1 MARARKASDDAYNT
15 RRRAKRLIAR
25 MNRQGNLTKSDQAYM
40 ARLQELVNNSYA
52 RGRSGETA
60 AEAASRA
67 ESAIRTLGG
76 GLPRGRQS
84 TRAAREQARRDAVLR
99 REINMGS
106 ANLPTTR
113 FGRAGRTMAS
123 IFFRATQRMWENDSG
138 DRYEAVLS
146 WFRQYGDTVGYTG
159 DVNLEGVFDFVIS
172 NNSEALVQ
180 FWNDLSNRGGEEGG
194 PVRSTQ
200 DPSFFDEP
208 EELVPYD
215 VNAIAMVEVMR

>member
-1 MARARKASDDAYNT
+1 MPRARKASDDAYNT

-67 ESAIRTLGG
+67 ESAISTLGG
-76 GLPRGRQS
+76 VLPRGRQS
-84 TRAAREQARRDAVLR
+84 TRASREQARRDAVLR

-123 IFFRATQRMWENDSG
+123 IFFRATQRMWENAPG
-138 DRYEAVLS
+138 DRYEAILS
-146 WFRQYGDTVGYTG
+146 WFRQYGETVGYTG

-180 FWNDLSNRGGEEGG
+180 FWDDLRNRGGEEGG

-200 DPSFFDEP
+200 DPSFFNEP

>member
-40 ARLQELVNNSYA
+40 ARLQELVNSSYT
-52 RGRSGETA
+52 RSRRGETA
-60 AEAASRA
+60 EEAASRA
-67 ESAIRTLGG
+67 QTAIRTLGG
-76 GLPRGRQS
+76 VLPRGRQS
-84 TRAAREQARRDAVLR
+84 TRASREQARRDAVLR

-146 WFRQYGDTVGYTG
+146 WFRQYGETVGYSG

-180 FWNDLSNRGGEEGG
+180 FWNDLRNRGGEDGG
-194 PVRSTQ
+194 PVGSTQ

>member
-40 ARLQELVNNSYA
+40 ARLQELVNSSYM
-52 RGRSGETA
+52 RSRRGETA
-60 AEAASRA
+60 EEAASRA
-67 ESAIRTLGG
+67 QTAIRTLGG
-76 GLPRGRQS
+76 VLPRGRQS
-84 TRAAREQARRDAVLR
+84 TRASREQARRDAVLR

-146 WFRQYGDTVGYTG
+146 WFRQYGDTVGYSG

-180 FWNDLSNRGGEEGG
+180 FWNDLRNRGGEEGG
-194 PVRSTQ
+194 PVSSTQ
-200 DPSFFDEP
+200 DPSFFNEP
-208 EELVPYD
+208 EEHVPYD

>member
-25 MNRQGNLTKSDQAYM
+25 MNRQGSLTKSDQAYM

-76 GLPRGRQS
+76 VLPRGRQS
-84 TRAAREQARRDAVLR
+84 TRASREQARRDAILR

-123 IFFRATQRMWENDSG
+123 IFFRATQRMWENDPG

-146 WFRQYGDTVGYTG
+146 WFRQYGETVGYTG

-180 FWNDLSNRGGEEGG
+180 FWNDLRNRGGEEGG
-194 PVRSTQ
+194 PVSSTQ

>member
-40 ARLQELVNNSYA
+40 TRLQELVNNSYA

-76 GLPRGRQS
+76 VLPRGRQS
-84 TRAAREQARRDAVLR
+84 TRASREQARRDAVLR

-146 WFRQYGDTVGYTG
+146 WFRQYGETVGYTG

-180 FWNDLSNRGGEEGG
+180 FWNDLRNRGGEEGG
-194 PVRSTQ
+194 PVSSTQ

>member
-76 GLPRGRQS
+76 VLPRGRQG
-84 TRAAREQARRDAVLR
+84 TRASREQARRDAVLR

-146 WFRQYGDTVGYTG
+146 WFRQYGETVGYTG

-180 FWNDLSNRGGEEGG
+180 FWNDLRNRGGEEGG
-194 PVRSTQ
+194 PVSSTQ